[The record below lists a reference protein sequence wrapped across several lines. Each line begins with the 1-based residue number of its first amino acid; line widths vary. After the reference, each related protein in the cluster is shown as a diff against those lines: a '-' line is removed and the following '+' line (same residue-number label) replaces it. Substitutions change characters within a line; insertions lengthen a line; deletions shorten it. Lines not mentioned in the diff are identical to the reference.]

1 MSYYYYYSKIDK
13 TQEKLGKIEAHS
25 KEEAIKKLA
34 EYKRLDI
41 DFVSQSRSTW
51 ISTGVPKTFLK

>member
-13 TQEKLGKIEAHS
+13 TQEKLGKVEANS

-41 DFVSQSRSTW
+41 DFVLRLW
-51 ISTGVPKTFLK
+51 EIEKLDNEPKERH

>member
-25 KEEAIKKLA
+25 EEEAIKKLA
-34 EYKRLDI
+34 EVKRLDI
-41 DFVSQSRSTW
+41 DSLLKLW
-51 ISTGVPKTFLK
+51 GVEKLDNESKKRF

>member
-13 TQEKLGKIEAHS
+13 TQEKLGKVEANS

-41 DFVSQSRSTW
+41 NFVLRLW
-51 ISTGVPKTFLK
+51 EIEKLDNEPKERL

>member
-13 TQEKLGKIEAHS
+13 TQEKLGKVEANS

-34 EYKRLDI
+34 EYKRLDT
-41 DFVSQSRSTW
+41 DFVLGLWEIEKLDDESKER
-51 ISTGVPKTFLK
+51 L

>member
-13 TQEKLGKIEAHS
+13 TQEKLGKVEANS

-41 DFVSQSRSTW
+41 DFVLRLWEIEKLDDESKKR
-51 ISTGVPKTFLK
+51 L

>member
-13 TQEKLGKIEAHS
+13 TQEKLGKVEANS

-41 DFVSQSRSTW
+41 DFVLRLW
-51 ISTGVPKTFLK
+51 EIEKLDNEPKERL

>member
-13 TQEKLGKIEAHS
+13 TQEKLGKVEANS

-41 DFVSQSRSTW
+41 DFVLRLW
-51 ISTGVPKTFLK
+51 EIEKLDNEPKKRL

>member
-13 TQEKLGKIEAHS
+13 SKEKLGKVEANS

-41 DFVSQSRSTW
+41 DFVLRLW
-51 ISTGVPKTFLK
+51 EIEKLDNEPKERL

>member
-13 TQEKLGKIEAHS
+13 TQEKLGKVEANS

-41 DFVSQSRSTW
+41 DFVLRLWEIEKLDAESKER
-51 ISTGVPKTFLK
+51 L

>member
-13 TQEKLGKIEAHS
+13 TQEKLGKVEANS

-41 DFVSQSRSTW
+41 DFVLRLWESEKLDNE
-51 ISTGVPKTFLK
+51 PKERL

>member
-13 TQEKLGKIEAHS
+13 TQEKLGKVEANS

-41 DFVSQSRSTW
+41 DFVLGLWEIEKLDDESKER
-51 ISTGVPKTFLK
+51 L

>member
-13 TQEKLGKIEAHS
+13 TQEKHGKVEANS
-25 KEEAIKKLA
+25 KEEAIKQLA

-41 DFVSQSRSTW
+41 DFVLRLWEIEKLDDESKKR
-51 ISTGVPKTFLK
+51 L

>member
-41 DFVSQSRSTW
+41 DFVLRLWEIEKLDDESKKR
-51 ISTGVPKTFLK
+51 L

>member
-13 TQEKLGKIEAHS
+13 SKEKLGKVEANS

-41 DFVSQSRSTW
+41 DFVLRLWEIEKLDDESKKR
-51 ISTGVPKTFLK
+51 L

>member
-13 TQEKLGKIEAHS
+13 TQEKLGK
-25 KEEAIKKLA
+25 EEAIKKLA

-41 DFVSQSRSTW
+41 DFVLRLW
-51 ISTGVPKTFLK
+51 EIEKLDNEPKERL

>member
-13 TQEKLGKIEAHS
+13 TQEKLGKVEANS
-25 KEEAIKKLA
+25 EEEAIKKLA

-41 DFVSQSRSTW
+41 DFVLRLW
-51 ISTGVPKTFLK
+51 EIEKLDNEPKERL

>member
-13 TQEKLGKIEAHS
+13 SKEKLGKIEAYS
-25 KEEAIKKLA
+25 EEEAIKKLA

-41 DFVSQSRSTW
+41 DFVLRLW
-51 ISTGVPKTFLK
+51 EIEKLDNEPKERL

>member
-13 TQEKLGKIEAHS
+13 TQEKLGKVEANS

-41 DFVSQSRSTW
+41 DFVLRLWEIEKLDNESKER
-51 ISTGVPKTFLK
+51 L

>member
-13 TQEKLGKIEAHS
+13 TQEKLGKVEANS

-34 EYKRLDI
+34 EYKRLDT
-41 DFVSQSRSTW
+41 DFVLGLWEIEKLDDESKKR
-51 ISTGVPKTFLK
+51 L

>member
-13 TQEKLGKIEAHS
+13 TQEKLGKVEANS

-41 DFVSQSRSTW
+41 DFVLRLWEIEKLDDESKER
-51 ISTGVPKTFLK
+51 L